1 MLSNIS
7 YKIKYF
13 SNLGVPK
20 VERIWYNR
28 GMEME
33 IKCPKCGK
41 EEIWKSGKTGG
52 KQQYQCKSCKRK
64 FITEKNY
71 SEEFKQKAIAIFY
84 EGNSGRAVGRIMGIN
99 KSTVYNWIKKLDEK
113 LQDVDSVSVEENIA
127 VQAEQTEVIEMDEL
141 FDHINEKKT
150 ELT

>member
-1 MLSNIS
+1 ME
-7 YKIKYF
+7 
-13 SNLGVPK
+13 PK
-20 VERIWYNR
+20 
-28 GMEME
+28 

-113 LQDVDSVSVEENIA
+113 LQDVDSVEENIA
-127 VQAEQTEVIEMDEL
+127 VETKQAEVIEMDEL
-141 FDHINEKKT
+141 FDYINEKKT
-150 ELT
+150 EFT

>member
-1 MLSNIS
+1 
-7 YKIKYF
+7 
-13 SNLGVPK
+13 
-20 VERIWYNR
+20 
-28 GMEME
+28 METK

-41 EEIWKSGKTGG
+41 EEIWKSGKSGG

-84 EGNSGRAVGRIMGIN
+84 EGNSGRAVGRIKGIN

-113 LQDVDSVSVEENIA
+113 LQDVDSVSVEENIE
-127 VQAEQTEVIEMDEL
+127 VETKQAEEIEMDEL
-141 FDHINEKKT
+141 FDYINEKKT

>member
-1 MLSNIS
+1 
-7 YKIKYF
+7 
-13 SNLGVPK
+13 
-20 VERIWYNR
+20 
-28 GMEME
+28 METK

-84 EGNSGRAVGRIMGIN
+84 GECPSCRECVFFSERDA
-99 KSTVYNWIKKLDEK
+99 KE
-113 LQDVDSVSVEENIA
+113 DS
-127 VQAEQTEVIEMDEL
+127 
-141 FDHINEKKT
+141 
-150 ELT
+150 

>member
-1 MLSNIS
+1 M
-7 YKIKYF
+7 
-13 SNLGVPK
+13 PEMR
-20 VERIWYNR
+20 ER
-28 GMEME
+28 
-33 IKCPKCGK
+33 
-41 EEIWKSGKTGG
+41 GKTGE

-84 EGNSGRAVGRIMGIN
+84 EGNSCRAVGRIMGIN

-113 LQDVDSVSVEENIA
+113 LQDVDYTEENIA

-141 FDHINEKKT
+141 FD
-150 ELT
+150 